1 MSLRDYQR
9 KRDFTGTAEPR
20 GRSTRKAAEKPI
32 FVVQL
37 HHARRRHFDFRLQVG
52 GVLKSWAVPKGPSFD
67 PKVKRLAVE
76 VEDHPLD
83 YASFEGDIPEGHYG
97 AGHVD
102 QFDHGSWAPDGDVSA
117 QLKKGHLSFELFGRR
132 LKGHWHLVRSHR
144 QERQP
149 AWFLIK
155 GDDKFAGDIEA
166 DDLLD
171 KRMKASTAKALK
183 STGKKAASMKSASK
197 EKVVRKA
204 AEVAPKRN
212 TRPRKVAT
220 ATLQRQAAKL
230 KGARKQT
237 IDTGFFAPQLT
248 RLVEQPPKGDQ
259 WLHEVKWDGYRLLTC
274 IAKGKVQLWSRN
286 ENPWNERA
294 PDTCLAM
301 EALGL
306 DAARFDGELIAL
318 DEQGRSDFG
327 LLQKTLSGEA
337 SAELCYVLFDIV
349 HLEGYD
355 LAGVSLIQRKA
366 LLESLLKGAHN
377 GRLLYSAHAIGDG
390 EAFFELAVQRQ
401 LEGIISKRADGAYRA
416 GRGDDWK
423 KIKRSTSDEF
433 AVVGYTA
440 ARGSRVGFGSLLL
453 ARPASDGGWDFAGRV
468 GTGFSDTQLRELQGT
483 LEKSGVK
490 KPPVH
495 EATIDPLLRGAHWVK
510 PRAVVEV
517 YFRGMGNHGLLRQ
530 PSLKT
535 MRLDKK
541 PQDLRHGDKAASSH
555 RRGETVMAQPKTG
568 AAGKTAPANKTAAS
582 KTARAS
588 KSPSSKAGTKPD
600 QIVITHPDREV
611 FPGEGI
617 SKQDV
622 AQYYQA
628 VMNHLLPGI
637 KGRPMS
643 VIRCPS
649 GVGDGC
655 FFQKHV
661 VEGLKYTPSARLKE
675 ESGKQG
681 DYLYPDAPDAII
693 EMVQFGAIEFHPWG
707 STVDDPERATQ
718 MIFDLD
724 PAPDV
729 AWPRVVQGAR
739 CVRSL
744 LDKLGLASF
753 VRTTG
758 GKGLHVVV
766 PLKPACDWDT
776 VKQFAHSFADTLA
789 KTYPGEFIAVSSKT
803 KRGGLIFLDYLRNA
817 RGATSVASYSLRAR
831 PGAPVAVPLR
841 WEELGKLTSGAQFDI
856 HSLPKRLARL
866 RKDPWEGFEKLR
878 QDLSKLSFPEEE

>member
-9 KRDFTGTAEPR
+9 KRNFAHTAEPR
-20 GRSTRKAAEKPI
+20 GKAAKGMPEKPI

-83 YASFEGDIPEGHYG
+83 YAGFEGDIPEGHYG

-102 QFDHGSWAPDGDVSA
+102 RFDRGHWNPDGNPLA

-155 GDDKFAGDIEA
+155 GDDKFAGDMEA
-166 DDLLD
+166 DDLLNE
-171 KRMKASTAKALK
+171 RMKASTAKAATK
-183 STGKKAASMKSASK
+183 SSIRDASIKEASIKEASIKEAPAKKASTK
-197 EKVVRKA
+197 KA
-204 AEVAPKRN
+204 PALRSGAK
-212 TRPRKVAT
+212 PRKVSA
-220 ATLQRQAAKL
+220 AVLQRRVAKL
-230 KGARKQT
+230 GGARKQA
-237 IDTGFFAPQLT
+237 IDTGFFPPQLT
-248 RLVEQPPKGDQ
+248 RLADQPPRGDS
-259 WLHEVKWDGYRLLTC
+259 WLHEVKWDGYRLLAC

-286 ENPWNERA
+286 EIDWNERVPGIRA
-294 PDTCLAM
+294 ALT
-301 EALGL
+301 ALGL
-306 DAARFDGELIAL
+306 HAARFDGELIAL
-318 DEQGRSDFG
+318 DDQGRSDFG

-337 SAELCYVLFDIV
+337 DAELRYVLFDIV

-355 LAGVSLIQRKA
+355 LTRVPLVERKG
-366 LLESLLKGAHN
+366 LLESLLHGAHN
-377 GRLLYSAHAIGDG
+377 EQLLYSAHAVGDG
-390 EAFFELAVQRQ
+390 EAFFELAVQRE
-401 LEGIISKRADGAYRA
+401 LEGIISKRMDAAYHA

-423 KIKRSTSDEF
+423 KIKRLTSDEF

-440 ARGSRVGFGSLLL
+440 AKGSRVGFGSLLL

-468 GTGFSDTQLRELQGT
+468 GTGFKDEQLRELVKSMQKST
-483 LEKSGVK
+483 LK

-495 EATIDPLLRGAHWVK
+495 ESTIDPLLRGAHWIK
-510 PRAVVEV
+510 PGTVVEV
-517 YFRGMGNHGLLRQ
+517 YFRGIGNHGLLRQ

-535 MRLDKK
+535 MRLDKA
-541 PQDLRHGDKAASSH
+541 PEDLRRGDRASSTRK
-555 RRGETVMAQPKTG
+555 RRNTDMAQPKT
-568 AAGKTAPANKTAAS
+568 AAAK
-582 KTARAS
+582 KTAR
-588 KSPSSKAGTKPD
+588 SSKASAIPTD
-600 QIVITHPDREV
+600 AITITHPEREV

-622 AQYYQA
+622 ADYYQA
-628 VMNHLLPGI
+628 VMKHFLPGVE
-637 KGRPMS
+637 GRPTS

-649 GVGDGC
+649 GIGDSC

-661 VEGLKYTPSARLKE
+661 VEGLKHTPSARLKE
-675 ESGKQG
+675 ESGRQG
-681 DYLYPDAPDAII
+681 DYLYPDTADAVI

-707 STVDDPERATQ
+707 STVDDPEHATQ

-724 PAPDV
+724 PAADV
-729 AWPRVVQGAR
+729 SWQRVVQGAR

-744 LDKLGLASF
+744 LGKLGLVSF

-766 PLKPACDWDT
+766 PLKPACNWDT
-776 VKQFAHSFADTLA
+776 VKSFAHSFADTLA
-789 KTYPGEFIAVSSKT
+789 KTYPDEFIAVASKT
-803 KRGGLIFLDYLRNA
+803 RRRGLIFLDYLRNA
-817 RGATSVASYSLRAR
+817 RGATAVASYSLRAR

-841 WEELGKLTSGAQFDI
+841 WEELAKLKSGAQFDI

-866 RKDPWEGFEKLR
+866 RTDPWDDFDQAR
-878 QDLSKLSFPEEE
+878 QDLSKLSFPESDGG

>member
-9 KRDFTGTAEPR
+9 KRDFTHTAEPR
-20 GRSTRKAAEKPI
+20 GKAAKGANEKSI

-83 YASFEGDIPEGHYG
+83 YAGFEGDIPEGHYG

-102 QFDHGSWAPDGDVSA
+102 RFDRGRWVPDGNPVA

-155 GDDKFAGDIEA
+155 GDDKFASDLEA
-166 DDLLD
+166 DDLLNE
-171 KRMKASTAKALK
+171 RMKASTAKAA
-183 STGKKAASMKSASK
+183 SGPSRKKAGEAKSAAKQQVVKKGIKPASMSGG
-197 EKVVRKA
+197 
-204 AEVAPKRN
+204 APK
-212 TRPRKVAT
+212 KVPT
-220 ATLQRQAAKL
+220 VTLQHQAAKL
-230 KGARKQT
+230 GGARKQT
-237 IDTGFFAPQLT
+237 IDTGYFAPQLT
-248 RLVEQPPKGDQ
+248 RLVEHPPQDDG
-259 WLHEVKWDGYRLLTC
+259 WLHEVKWDGYRLLAC

-286 ENPWNERA
+286 EIDWNERVPEIVTA
-294 PDTCLAM
+294 LA
-301 EALGL
+301 ALGL
-306 DAARFDGELIAL
+306 HSARFDGELIAL
-318 DEQGRSDFG
+318 DDQGRSDFG

-337 SAELCYVLFDIV
+337 QADLRYVVFDMV
-349 HLEGYD
+349 HLEGYN
-355 LAGVSLIQRKA
+355 LTQTPLIERKA
-366 LLESLLKGAHN
+366 LLESLLKRAHN
-377 GRLLYSAHAIGDG
+377 ETLLYSAHVVGGG
-390 EAFFELAVQRQ
+390 EAFFDLAVQRG
-401 LEGIISKRADGAYRA
+401 LEGIVSKRVDAGYRA

-423 KIKRSTSDEF
+423 KIKRLTSDEF

-440 ARGSRVGFGSLLL
+440 ARGARVGLGSILL
-453 ARPASDGGWDFAGRV
+453 ARPARGGGWDFAGRV
-468 GTGFSDTQLRELQGT
+468 GTGFSDAQLKELAAT
-483 LEKSGVK
+483 LQKAGLK

-495 EATIDPLLRGAHWVK
+495 EATIDPLLRGAHWVS

-517 YFRGMGNHGLLRQ
+517 YFRGIGNHGLLRQ
-530 PSLKT
+530 PSLKA

-541 PQDLRHGDKAASSH
+541 PKDLRRNDKAPVTH
-555 RRGETVMAQPKTG
+555 KR
-568 AAGKTAPANKTAAS
+568 GKTAMAQTKAVPAKKVARSS
-582 KTARAS
+582 KTAV
-588 KSPSSKAGTKPD
+588 TKK
-600 QIVITHPDREV
+600 QSVSMEQVTITHPEREV

-622 AQYYQA
+622 AEYYRT
-628 VMNHLLPGI
+628 VMKHFLPGVE
-637 KGRPMS
+637 GRPMS

-649 GVGDGC
+649 GVGEGC
-655 FFQKHV
+655 FFQKHIID
-661 VEGLKYTPSARLKE
+661 GLKHTPSARLKE
-675 ESGKQG
+675 ESGRSG
-681 DYLYPDAPDAII
+681 DYLYPDTAEAII

-707 STVDDPERATQ
+707 STVNDPEHATRL
-718 MIFDLD
+718 IFDLD
-724 PAPDV
+724 PAADV
-729 AWPRVVQGAR
+729 DWPRVVQGAR

-744 LDKLGLASF
+744 LEKLGLVSF

-766 PLKPACDWDT
+766 PLKPACAWDK

-789 KTYPGEFIAVSSKT
+789 KTYPDEFVAVASKS
-803 KRGGLIFLDYLRNA
+803 KRRGLIFLDYLRNA

-841 WEELGKLTSGAQFDI
+841 WEELGKIKSGTQFDI
-856 HSLPKRLARL
+856 HSLPQRLARL
-866 RKDPWEGFEKLR
+866 RKEPWDGFDKLH
-878 QDLSKLSFPEEE
+878 QDLSKLSFPEDA